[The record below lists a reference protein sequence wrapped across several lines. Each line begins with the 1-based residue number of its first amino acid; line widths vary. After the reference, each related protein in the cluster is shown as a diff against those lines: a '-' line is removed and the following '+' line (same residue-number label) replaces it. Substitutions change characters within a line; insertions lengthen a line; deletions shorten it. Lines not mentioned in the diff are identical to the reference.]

1 MFNLDPNSPE
11 SQGVV
16 DQAVAQVNDLHRV
29 AASAFEIDTT
39 STTSGDRF
47 VQADDGTRATTGA
60 VQEGPAVILTVTV
73 LLIRVAWLAPGRLVP
88 PVHGDRPVLAARLFR
103 RARTRRQLRHGPP
116 PIVSWEWWHAAGG
129 ALAALAQVATP
140 TEAARAL
147 RLVNPQ
153 PEVVVALHHLA
164 TGEGVTVDL
173 AAWSLAVADAL
184 TQPAPIDEVASW

>member
-1 MFNLDPNSPE
+1 M
-11 SQGVV
+11 
-16 DQAVAQVNDLHRV
+16 
-29 AASAFEIDTT
+29 
-39 STTSGDRF
+39 
-47 VQADDGTRATTGA
+47 
-60 VQEGPAVILTVTV
+60 ILSVTI
-73 LLIRVAWLAPGRLVP
+73 LLIRVACWLLVAWFRL
-88 PVHGDRPVLAARLFR
+88 LIAIIQSAARLFR
-103 RARTRRQLRHGPP
+103 RARTRRQLRQGPP

-140 TEAARAL
+140 TQAARAL

-164 TGEGVTVDL
+164 TGEGVPVDL